1 MSDPG
6 SWGIQP
12 LTDKNGDPIVGRP
25 LRVGD
30 YVLLSDPDGEVHEVQ
45 LTAQS
50 TLGADTIGFHCQTI
64 NKEGT

>member
-1 MSDPG
+1 MSDTG

-12 LTDKNGDPIVGRP
+12 LADKGGAPIAGRP

-30 YVLLSDPDGEVHEVQ
+30 YVLLSAPDGEVHEVQ
-45 LTAQS
+45 LTSQS